1 VTVTR
6 SPQRIRPAARV
17 AGSGA
22 IAIIGPA
29 LLALV
34 LSLIGITGRS
44 LGFDEGATWAIASQH
59 VPGHGL
65 GAGIAHDGGNMLGF
79 YALEHVL
86 IRAFGD
92 SLLVLRLPAAL
103 SSAVTAGFVAA
114 IGLRLFERRVAALAA
129 TLTAITLSVVY
140 WGQSA
145 RGYAPMLAFTC
156 AAMLCFVLLAERR
169 PEAAPDG
176 GSGGVD
182 PRRAAARGA
191 RWWPVAGYAVAM
203 ALAAYCS
210 FVSVLVIA
218 AQLVALWWRRWA
230 WRRYAAALVAF
241 GVCVIPL
248 AVLAVDRGSGQLF
261 WVPRPDR
268 QVETQVLELLTG
280 SGLQSS
286 FHPTFLAKPG
296 YWLTFAAVIAVLVL
310 AVRSRARR
318 EAGGATGGG
327 AGAAGGG
334 AAAVGGGAAATGG
347 GAGAAGGSAAAAG
360 GAAGSDPLA
369 GWGALLVLAW
379 AIVPPALVFVYS
391 FVSQPLFQARN
402 LLTSVPAVALV
413 LALGICDRRL
423 PRWAAASA
431 LVVALGIRLV
441 PLALSYDVSPEPWN
455 AATRAVL
462 AAARPGDC
470 VLFYPEDG
478 HNPFQYYARN
488 ALPAGAGAPRS
499 VLPTTGWSQIRSY
512 VERYRTL
519 SPARQATLARSCRRL
534 WLVSS
539 HEGQSN
545 GPARSRQH
553 LRTFNRFRG
562 ELEHA
567 FGHGPVK
574 TYGYASAIHVRLL
587 PGQQ

>member
-1 VTVTR
+1 MGVTR
-6 SPQRIRPAARV
+6 DRVPGRTTWAARI
-17 AGSGA
+17 AGHDAAA
-22 IAIIGPA
+22 IAGPA

-86 IRAFGD
+86 IHAFGD
-92 SLLVLRLPAAL
+92 SLFVLRVPAAL
-103 SSAVTAGFVAA
+103 SGAATAGFVAA
-114 IGLRLFERRVAALAA
+114 IGLRLLERRVAVLGAV
-129 TLTAITLSVVY
+129 LTAITLSVVY
-140 WGQSA
+140 WDQTA
-145 RGYAPMLAFTC
+145 RGYALMLAFTC
-156 AAMLCFVLLAERR
+156 AGMLCFVALAGG
-169 PEAAPDG
+169 A
-176 GSGGVD
+176 GSG
-182 PRRAAARGA
+182 RA

-203 ALAAYCS
+203 AIACYCS
-210 FVSVLVIA
+210 FVAVLVIP
-218 AQLVALWWRRWA
+218 AQLVALIWRRSA
-230 WRRYAAALVAF
+230 WRRFVVALAALV
-241 GVCVIPL
+241 VCAIPL
-248 AVLAVDRGSGQLF
+248 AVLAARRGSGQLF

-268 QVETQVLELLTG
+268 QVEKQVLELLTG

-296 YWLTFAAVIAVLVL
+296 YWLTVAAVVAVLVL
-310 AVRSRARR
+310 AVVARARA
-318 EAGGATGGG
+318 AGGAVR
-327 AGAAGGG
+327 AGAAGG
-334 AAAVGGGAAATGG
+334 AVRAGATGG
-347 GAGAAGGSAAAAG
+347 AVRAGAAGGAEAG
-360 GAAGSDPLA
+360 PGVRDRQEDPLA

-379 AIVPPALVFVYS
+379 AIVPPALVFGYS

-402 LLTSVPAVALV
+402 LLTSVPAVAIA

-423 PRWAAASA
+423 PRWVAGVA

-441 PLALSYDVSPEPWN
+441 PLALSYDVSPEPWD
-455 AATRAVL
+455 AATHAVL
-462 AAARPGDC
+462 SAARPGDC

-478 HNPFQYYARN
+478 HNPFQYYERN
-488 ALPAGAGAPRS
+488 ALPAGVTPPRP
-499 VLPTTGWSQIRSY
+499 VLPTTPWPEIRSY

-519 SPARQATLARSCRRL
+519 SPARQSALARSCRRL

-539 HEGQSN
+539 HEGQTS
-545 GPARSRQH
+545 GPARSRQN

-562 ELEHA
+562 ELERV

-587 PGQQ
+587 PGRH